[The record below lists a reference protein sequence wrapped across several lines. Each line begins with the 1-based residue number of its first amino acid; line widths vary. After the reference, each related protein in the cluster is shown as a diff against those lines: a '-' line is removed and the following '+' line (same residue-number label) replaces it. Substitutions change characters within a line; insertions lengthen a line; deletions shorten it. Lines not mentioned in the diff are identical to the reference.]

1 VRLDADRFLQVMA
14 NLLSNA
20 IKHSPM
26 GDTVSVGLTWT
37 QTLVRVKVRDRGPGI
52 DPKFRAR
59 MFEKF
64 SQADGSDRR
73 AQGGTGLGLYITRML
88 VERMGGQVAVDSV
101 AGDGATFV
109 VELPVMDA
117 KVRVWAP
124 WVLHIDRDVDARR
137 RVADWLLPLCPV
149 EGAADLQQALAP
161 RVRQSPAMVI
171 ADPQTQGLAED
182 FCAALQRLAPGRP
195 VLLYSDALD
204 AQFVQRVGLDWLQK
218 SQGGGEELR
227 MAVQAALV
235 KTNQE
240 APP

>member
-1 VRLDADRFLQVMA
+1 
-14 NLLSNA
+14 
-20 IKHSPM
+20 
-26 GDTVSVGLTWT
+26 
-37 QTLVRVKVRDRGPGI
+37 
-52 DPKFRAR
+52 
-59 MFEKF
+59 
-64 SQADGSDRR
+64 
-73 AQGGTGLGLYITRML
+73 ML
-88 VERMGGQVAVDSV
+88 VERMGGKVAVDSV

-117 KVRVWAP
+117 KERVWTP

-137 RVADWLLPLCPV
+137 RVAGWLLPLCQV

-161 RVRQSPAMVI
+161 RPGQGPAVVI

-204 AQFVQRVGLDWLQK
+204 AQFVQRMGLDWLQK

-227 MAVQAALV
+227 VAVQAALD
-235 KTNQE
+235 KTNQK
-240 APP
+240 ASP